1 MREVTDGKGQL
12 PLSPGWAI
20 GRGSV
25 TSTVSREQW
34 GCGMGFINLFL
45 VLIGIDHK
53 LNVGYGPLLPKKG
66 ERCPNHSWIINIWE
80 VNYCFKFIVTPYKTQ
95 TKSQVHINNFSEV
108 SVNNPSPLLQSHS
121 YTPLHHHR

>member
-1 MREVTDGKGQL
+1 MMREMADGKGQ
-12 PLSPGWAI
+12 PLSPGWAV

-34 GCGMGFINLFL
+34 GCGMAFINLFL
-45 VLIGIDHK
+45 VLIGIDHR

-80 VNYCFKFIVTPYKTQ
+80 VNYFKFIVTPYKTQ
-95 TKSQVHINNFSEV
+95 TKSPVHRNG
-108 SVNNPSPLLQSHS
+108 
-121 YTPLHHHR
+121 